1 MGHLESYTPG
11 TSWHVSTYRYVPTCT
26 DLYYDIVCTGTYYLR
41 NVAKRYRSVHTG
53 TYQYKKMSK
62 STYAYVLNCVQSGTG
77 QYRAVQGS
85 TRNGTRQYRSKYN
98 KVQGSTWRY
107 MSVHGLHLRRAA
119 GRGGGRFWCAFQ
131 IAALTAPTVAS
142 ASSHCMHKLVY
153 SSLGALARASP
164 AWACQCYGPPLCHL
178 RAAAAAAAA
187 GDAEA
192 GSSPAPAAAA
202 GGGVTS

>member
-1 MGHLESYTPG
+1 MYIPRISTPLDIHGISMDIHGYPRDIDQDGIYMGYTWNIPCIYMKSG
-11 TSWHVSTYRYVPTCT
+11 FQM

-41 NVAKRYRSVHTG
+41 NVAKRYRSVHTS

-119 GRGGGRFWCAFQ
+119 GRG
-131 IAALTAPTVAS
+131 AADF
-142 ASSHCMHKLVY
+142 
-153 SSLGALARASP
+153 GALLKS
-164 AWACQCYGPPLCHL
+164 LH
-178 RAAAAAAAA
+178 
-187 GDAEA
+187 
-192 GSSPAPAAAA
+192 
-202 GGGVTS
+202 

>member
-1 MGHLESYTPG
+1 
-11 TSWHVSTYRYVPTCT
+11 
-26 DLYYDIVCTGTYYLR
+26 
-41 NVAKRYRSVHTG
+41 
-53 TYQYKKMSK
+53 MSK

-77 QYRAVQGS
+77 QYRKVQGS

-164 AWACQCYGPPLCHL
+164 ASATGPPFATRGQRRRRRRLAIP
-178 RAAAAAAAA
+178 RQAPRQPQPQQRVAASHP
-187 GDAEA
+187 D
-192 GSSPAPAAAA
+192 PLPHRRPPPA
-202 GGGVTS
+202 GGRREGRQHVAAKRRLR

>member
-1 MGHLESYTPG
+1 
-11 TSWHVSTYRYVPTCT
+11 
-26 DLYYDIVCTGTYYLR
+26 
-41 NVAKRYRSVHTG
+41 
-53 TYQYKKMSK
+53 MSK

-77 QYRAVQGS
+77 QYRKVQGS

-153 SSLGALARASP
+153 SSLGGLAPASATAPPPLPPAGSGGGGGCWRCRGRRLASP
-164 AWACQCYGPPLCHL
+164 SPSRGWRRHILIPCPTGALGL
-178 RAAAAAAAA
+178 R
-187 GDAEA
+187 
-192 GSSPAPAAAA
+192 
-202 GGGVTS
+202 GGGGRDIDMWRRRGV

>member
-1 MGHLESYTPG
+1 M
-11 TSWHVSTYRYVPTCT
+11 
-26 DLYYDIVCTGTYYLR
+26 
-41 NVAKRYRSVHTG
+41 SVRTG

-119 GRGGGRFWCAFQ
+119 GRGGGRFWCAFE

-164 AWACQCYGPPLCHL
+164 ASATGSPFATRGQRRRRRLAMPRLAP
-178 RAAAAAAAA
+178 RQPQPQPQVAASHP
-187 GDAEA
+187 D
-192 GSSPAPAAAA
+192 SLPHRRPRPA
-202 GGGVTS
+202 GGRREGRRHVAAKRRLR

>member
-1 MGHLESYTPG
+1 MSCDRIIWNPIHLV
-11 TSWHVSTYRYVPTCT
+11 HVSTHRYVPTCT

-119 GRGGGRFWCAFQ
+119 GGGAGG
-131 IAALTAPTVAS
+131 AADF
-142 ASSHCMHKLVY
+142 
-153 SSLGALARASP
+153 GALLKS
-164 AWACQCYGPPLCHL
+164 LH
-178 RAAAAAAAA
+178 
-187 GDAEA
+187 
-192 GSSPAPAAAA
+192 
-202 GGGVTS
+202 